1 MMRMESTE
9 SNNDQSFRNAK
20 RLAVLFFVY
29 AVSLPFVSLV
39 LPGSGY
45 PPTPSVTIIS
55 WVVILMMPMELVFL
69 YVIYW
74 VFRKRSVQFDIMGPA
89 VLMFVVATVPSI
101 YTVVIGLI
109 SSPLRYLAT
118 ALGLIF
124 SLVGLWLSL
133 RFLSALEELVVTT
146 NQ

>member
-9 SNNDQSFRNAK
+9 SINDSSFGNAK

-45 PPTPSVTIIS
+45 PPTPSVTMIS
-55 WVVILMMPMELVFL
+55 WVVILMMPMELLFL

-74 VFRKRSVQFDIMGPA
+74 VFRKRSVQFDYMGPA

-101 YTVVIGLI
+101 YTIVIGLLD
-109 SSPLRYLAT
+109 SPLRYLAT
-118 ALGLIF
+118 ALGLMF

-133 RFLSALEELVVTT
+133 RFLSALEESAVTT